1 MILNNKGGV
10 GKTILSAILAEEK
23 SLKNRKVLCIDTD
36 PQGNLSYAF
45 GIEPGNG
52 GLGKM
57 MLFPERNSLN
67 SIETSTWW
75 EGAPIDVIGSGHD
88 LDNMEFRPHA
98 LAEGLRILQQHYDE
112 IIVDT
117 PPSLSAITGSGI
129 SEADRVIIP
138 TQPSRYSIRGIES
151 VLDFIDK
158 RKKQKDPDISV
169 LVTMFDGRINDHT
182 HNLEMIRNNFPF
194 AGILKRCSRISSN
207 VEGHQLWKK
216 GIMARNREAYCNV
229 LEKLI

>member
-23 SLKNRKVLCIDTD
+23 SMKSRRVLCIDTD

-45 GIEPGNG
+45 GIEPGKG
-52 GLGKM
+52 RLGKM
-57 MLFPERNSLN
+57 MLFPERNAMG
-67 SIETSTWW
+67 SIEISTWW
-75 EGAPIDVIGSGHD
+75 KENPIHVIGSGHD
-88 LDNMEFRPHA
+88 LDNMDFRPHA
-98 LAEGLRILQQHYDE
+98 LAEGLRILQQHYEE

-138 TQPSRYSIRGIES
+138 TQPSFYSIRGIES

-158 RKKQKDPDISV
+158 RKRHKNPDISV
-169 LVTMFDGRINDHT
+169 LVTMFDSRINDHN
-182 HNLEMIRNNFPF
+182 HNLERIRDSFPF

-216 GIMARNREAYCNV
+216 GIMAQNREAYCNV

>member
-10 GKTILSAILAEEK
+10 GKTILSAILAEEI
-23 SLKNRKVLCIDTD
+23 SLKSRRVLCIDTD

-45 GIEPGNG
+45 GIEPGKG

-57 MLFPERNSLN
+57 MLFPERNAMD

-75 EGAPIDVIGSGHD
+75 KENPIHVIGSGHD
-88 LDNMEFRPHA
+88 LDNMDFRPHA

-138 TQPSRYSIRGIES
+138 TQPSFYSIRGIES

-158 RKKQKDPDISV
+158 RKRHKNPDISV
-169 LVTMFDGRINDHT
+169 LVTMFDSRINDHN
-182 HNLEMIRNNFPF
+182 HNLERIRDSFPL

-216 GIMARNREAYCNV
+216 GIMTQNREAYCNV